1 MDVNA
6 SYLMI
11 ENVKRPLQ
19 ILIIDNHAELVK
31 QIETR
36 LSYEEDLEV
45 CMVAPLC
52 QLTEGL
58 LECKPDLL
66 LIDPYADSSY
76 KYDRIKLAM
85 EVNPSMVVVV
95 WTAVVDTAMHV
106 RLKKQGVHCILEKG
120 ISSAELI
127 DALRGV
133 IVQQCKSV

>member
-1 MDVNA
+1 
-6 SYLMI
+6 MI
-11 ENVKRPLQ
+11 ENMIKPLQ
-19 ILIIDNHAELVK
+19 ILIVDNHAELVK

-36 LSYEEDLEV
+36 LSYEEDMEV
-45 CMVAPLC
+45 CMVAPLS
-52 QLTEGL
+52 QLSEGL
-58 LECKPDLL
+58 LACKPDLL
-66 LIDPYADSSY
+66 LIDPYSDNSY

-120 ISSAELI
+120 ISSTELV

-133 IVQQCKSV
+133 LIQKCKSV